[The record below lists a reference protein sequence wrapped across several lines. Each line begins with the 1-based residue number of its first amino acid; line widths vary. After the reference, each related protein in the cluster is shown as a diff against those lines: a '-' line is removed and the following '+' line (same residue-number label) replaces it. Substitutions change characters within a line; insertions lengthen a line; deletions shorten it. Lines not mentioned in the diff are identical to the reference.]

1 MKKSNKENLIDI
13 PQSFLRTD
21 EGRSF
26 SNGLG
31 KGIYT
36 VFSISSG
43 MSDPTGTV
51 AESVGAFSEVAAPLV
66 VDASEKMMQTAHV
79 MSDTEGDRFM
89 RSHPMRDSNGRP
101 ITIEEGAKL
110 AFGGG
115 QKSKTLATQKGKK
128 ETKGVEGKETKSK
141 TLSKQKADSQ
151 SSVSNNK
158 KRKIKKQGLINNE
171 VYIC

>member
-1 MKKSNKENLIDI
+1 MKKTNKENLIDT

-89 RSHPMRDSNGRP
+89 RSHPMRDSKGRP

-110 AFGGG
+110 AFSEG
-115 QKSKTLATQKGKK
+115 QKSKTLADQKGKK
-128 ETKGVEGKETKSK
+128 GTKGIEGTKSK
-141 TLSKQKADSQ
+141 TLSKQKTDSKPN
-151 SSVSNNK
+151 SSNNK
-158 KRKIKKQGLINNE
+158 NKKNKKTRAH
-171 VYIC
+171 